1 MTYFTLTFYA
11 TTLLVRLSFESIQKK
26 NWKQIPSVYFII
38 TRIIESMIQF
48 TYNKLTSVFFLRL
61 PCDTDNKLED
71 LNWFLVF
78 DRFRGQ
84 NIRRKSWNK
93 IQWSY

>member
-1 MTYFTLTFYA
+1 
-11 TTLLVRLSFESIQKK
+11 
-26 NWKQIPSVYFII
+26 
-38 TRIIESMIQF
+38 MIQF